1 MRTSERLLVLSAV
14 LLAWTASTV
23 RAADTKNLEDSPQA
37 KAYKALLKTVAAG
50 DFEGYKKSMT
60 KEASA
65 GIDRQIKESGMD
77 PKKGMELLKLMSPTD
92 LKFTGLKVDGKKATL
107 DATGKVAG
115 EMGKGTIALEEEGGQ
130 WKIAN
135 QSWSN
140 SK

>member
-1 MRTSERLLVLSAV
+1 MRTSRRLLVLSAV
-14 LLAWTASTV
+14 FLAWTVSTV
-23 RAADTKNLEDSPQA
+23 RAADTKNLENSPQA

-65 GIDRQIKESGMD
+65 GIDKQIKESGMD
-77 PKKGMELLKLMSPTD
+77 PKKGMEILKMMSPSD

-107 DATGKVAG
+107 DATGKVG
-115 EMGKGTIALEEEGGQ
+115 DQMSKGTIELEEESDQ
-130 WKIAN
+130 WKVAK
-135 QSWSN
+135 QSWTN